1 MCNFI
6 LNPVRGEEC
15 PQMEHRQKQQQV
27 KATTENKKKKI
38 SNE

>member
-15 PQMEHRQKQQQV
+15 PQMEHRQKQQV